1 MISSTCMSL
10 SRAMSLSCCSMMPSA
25 SMSPPGGANP
35 VTEEST
41 ERLSCLRFLK
51 ASVYSLTA

>member
-1 MISSTCMSL
+1 MSL

-25 SMSPPGGANP
+25 SMSPPGGAKP

-41 ERLSCLRFLK
+41 ERLSCLRFLN
-51 ASVYSLTA
+51 ASVYSLTAYR